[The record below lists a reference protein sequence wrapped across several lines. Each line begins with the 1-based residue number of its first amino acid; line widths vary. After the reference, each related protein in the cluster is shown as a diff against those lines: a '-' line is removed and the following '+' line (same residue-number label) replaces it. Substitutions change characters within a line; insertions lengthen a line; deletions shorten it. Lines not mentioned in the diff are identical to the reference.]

1 MNVLFYVPAASL
13 AGLFIW
19 AVLAPRGLW
28 KLLISWSYRDAYRN
42 EPSAAVFGLYRLVA
56 MVGIV
61 ALAASALAL
70 RQSEPGAAAD
80 PEHPATPAEQM
91 WGAPAPLVL
100 NRVAMPLTEA
110 PATLVE
116 APILG
121 LHGVDGATRRP
132 GYLFA
137 LKQFERKDAT
147 EANGL
152 LGVPP
157 PPGLAA
163 LDTADLVVHVTGD
176 PRCFPQQVV
185 VEEGSDVV
193 SVGVFYGQPNPSDG
207 SNLAHLGDCDPTPGA
222 RTAVS
227 LLIPLKLDDAL
238 GSRTVHALDGAA
250 VPRVK
255 ILGE

>member
-1 MNVLFYVPAASL
+1 MFYVVAASL
-13 AGLFIW
+13 AGLFVW

-28 KLLISWSYRDAYRN
+28 KILISWSYRDAYRN

-56 MVGIV
+56 MIGIV
-61 ALAASALAL
+61 ALVASALAFH
-70 RQSEPGAAAD
+70 QSEPDAD
-80 PEHPATPAEQM
+80 ITPARPPTVTEKM
-91 WGAPAPLVL
+91 WGTPAPVVL
-100 NRVAMPLTEA
+100 NRVATPLTEA
-110 PATLVE
+110 PTTLVE

-121 LHGVDGATRRP
+121 FQSVDGPTRRP
-132 GYLFA
+132 AYLFQ
-137 LKQFERKDAT
+137 LKEFKRKKAT
-147 EANGL
+147 QANGL
-152 LGVPP
+152 LGVPA
-157 PPGLAA
+157 PPGLVA

-207 SNLAHLGDCDPTPGA
+207 SNLAHVGDCDPTPSA

-227 LLIPLKLDDAL
+227 LLIPLKLEDTL
-238 GSRTVHALDGAA
+238 GSRAVHTLDGTA

-255 ILGE
+255 VLDH